1 MADIVELE
9 RRISAA
15 LARISEGLDRRATAP
30 QVPAEAGDAEGLAA
44 ALEEE
49 RMVNAQL
56 TERLRV
62 LKARE
67 AADPVAD
74 DALEVQIENLTRQLD
89 TLGAEVVRLRKTSAA
104 LREELTA
111 LRGADVPDA
120 HLINRAMLAELE
132 ALRAERSAES
142 AELAAILAE
151 LEPLTAAA
159 KSED

>member
-15 LARISEGLDRRATAP
+15 LARISEGLDRRAAAQQP
-30 QVPAEAGDAEGLAA
+30 SAGGSDAEGLVA

-62 LKARE
+62 LKERE
-67 AADPVAD
+67 AVDPAAE
-74 DALEVQIENLTRQLD
+74 DALEVQIQSLTRQLD
-89 TLGAEVVRLRKTSAA
+89 ALGAEVVRLRKTSAA
-104 LREELTA
+104 MREELA
-111 LRGADVPDA
+111 VLRGAEVPDA

-132 ALRAERSAES
+132 ALRAERSAEA
-142 AELAAILAE
+142 AELAAIVAE

-159 KSED
+159 GTED

>member
-1 MADIVELE
+1 MPRYGFDHIHLRSPEL
-9 RRISAA
+9 
-15 LARISEGLDRRATAP
+15 DATAAWF
-30 QVPAEAGDAEGLAA
+30 QD
-44 ALEEE
+44 
-49 RMVNAQL
+49 
-56 TERLRV
+56 
-62 LKARE
+62 K
-67 AADPVAD
+67 
-74 DALEVQIENLTRQLD
+74 
-89 TLGAEVVRLRKTSAA
+89 LGAEVVRLRKTSTA

-111 LRGADVPDA
+111 LRATDVPDA